1 MINRPSFHPFYEGVK
16 PNDTIYFPEE
26 GGELVY
32 DFRPENVLAKA
43 AEGTI
48 ERTIGENLTA
58 DPTGG
63 ALSHPEIG
71 HQVGEGEFFCVFH
84 QGYTSIKNRA
94 VHNRCME
101 CQYK

>member
-1 MINRPSFHPFYEGVK
+1 MINRPNFHPFYEGVK
-16 PNDTIYFPEE
+16 PMDTIHFPPE
-26 GGELVY
+26 GGGLVY

-43 AEGTI
+43 AEGTTG
-48 ERTIGENLTA
+48 ETIGENLTG

-71 HQVGEGEFFCVFH
+71 HQPGEGEFYCAFH
-84 QGYTSIKNRA
+84 HGVTSIKNRA
-94 VHNRCME
+94 VQNRCKD